1 MHRYV
6 FLIFILK
13 IYFNLNNYNFLQ
25 MKLEEEERKFLLL
38 FLLDYKDV
46 KLNTHFFHEKVNMS

>member
-1 MHRYV
+1 
-6 FLIFILK
+6 
-13 IYFNLNNYNFLQ
+13 